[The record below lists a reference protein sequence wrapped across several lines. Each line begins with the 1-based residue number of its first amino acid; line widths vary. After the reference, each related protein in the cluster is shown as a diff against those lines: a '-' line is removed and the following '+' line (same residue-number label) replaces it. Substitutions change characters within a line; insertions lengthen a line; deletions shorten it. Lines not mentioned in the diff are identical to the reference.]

1 MLSLHQIKR
10 CLTVDLCCNIFTS
23 FTTLISSHLIALLF
37 NSENFQLT
45 NTKSNKGTARKSAH
59 RTPSAVPDIVISL
72 LGTMS
77 DVISVI
83 NRNEFWSN
91 GRLEQDEYESD
102 SSSGSEQEHDIE
114 MSGAHD
120 SNGGIDHQDGS
131 IVTPGELITDDPI
144 WMKGHGTYFLE
155 NKTYSSV
162 VGTVS
167 RVNRLLSVLPLKS
180 RYIPETGDHIVGRI
194 TDVGNRRWKVDI
206 GAKQYAVLMLGS
218 VNLPGGV
225 LRRKSETDELQM
237 RNFLKEGDLLN
248 AEVQSLFQDGSASLH
263 TRSLKYG
270 KLRNGT
276 FVQVPSSL
284 IVRSKNHT
292 HNLPGNVTIIL
303 GVNGFVWIR
312 KSSKMDLSGKT
323 TTTGS
328 GQSDHLPGSNNAMS
342 VSITRLEEESSWEI
356 YSDKNDTVT
365 VSVRQTITR
374 YANVIKALAHCELG
388 ITEPRIISAY
398 EASMAYGNL
407 GQLIES
413 ETMESLGQ
421 DVINSE
427 KMRGAA

>member
-1 MLSLHQIKR
+1 M
-10 CLTVDLCCNIFTS
+10 
-23 FTTLISSHLIALLF
+23 
-37 NSENFQLT
+37 SE
-45 NTKSNKGTARKSAH
+45 
-59 RTPSAVPDIVISL
+59 
-72 LGTMS
+72 
-77 DVISVI
+77 VI
-83 NRNEFWSN
+83 NVTKKTEFWTN
-91 GRLEQDEYESD
+91 ELIDDEYSSD
-102 SSSGSEQEHDIE
+102 SSPESDVDMMGDIE
-114 MSGAHD
+114 
-120 SNGGIDHQDGS
+120 NTDHQDGS

-155 NKTYSSV
+155 NMTYSSV
-162 VGTVS
+162 VGRVS

-194 TDVGNRRWKVDI
+194 AEVGNRRWKVDI
-206 GAKQYAVLMLGS
+206 GAKQHAVLMLGS

-270 KLRNGT
+270 KLRNGV
-276 FVQVPSSL
+276 FLQVPSSL

-292 HNLPGNVTIIL
+292 HNLPGNVTVIF
-303 GVNGFVWIR
+303 GVNGFIWLR
-312 KSSKMDLSGKT
+312 KSSTMDLSGSSA
-323 TTTGS
+323 TGS
-328 GQSDHLPGSNNAMS
+328 GKSDHLPGSNNPLS

-356 YSDKNDTVT
+356 YSDKNDP
-365 VSVRQTITR
+365 VSSSIRQTITR

-398 EASMAYGNL
+398 EASMVYGNI

-413 ETMESLGQ
+413 DTMESLGQ
-421 DVINSE
+421 DVINAE
-427 KMRGAA
+427 KMRGTI